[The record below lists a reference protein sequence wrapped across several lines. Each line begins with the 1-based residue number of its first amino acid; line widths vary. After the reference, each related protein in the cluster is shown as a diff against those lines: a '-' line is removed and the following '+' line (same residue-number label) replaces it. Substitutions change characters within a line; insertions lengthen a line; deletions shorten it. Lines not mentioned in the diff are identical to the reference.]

1 MNKQRLEQL
10 FSGLLV
16 LSFFLPWVDDGF
28 ISLSAMQ
35 YPGFVLGISGNG
47 QAAFLYA
54 LYLIPVLAVAVILF
68 SFQGKNTKV
77 LSLVLGALSIVLGGY
92 ILYEG
97 AFAFGS
103 FIAILAGLGIVV
115 TELKEDWE
123 HYISISS
130 VSNVFQPFQISNDYL
145 DKGNDN
151 LDKGFLGH
159 PIGLRT
165 LFLTEMWERMSY
177 YGMRA
182 LLVLYMTGTITNFNP
197 GLGWTQMESQAIY
210 GIYVGM
216 VYFMVVPGGWIADN
230 ILGHQKAVLYGAMI
244 IALGHFT
251 LAIPVEQ
258 TFFLGLIFVVLGTG
272 LLKGNISTIVGKL
285 YKEDDSRRES
295 GYTIFYMAIN
305 IGSTLGFLVCSYLG
319 EKIGWHWGFGA
330 AGIGMSFGVLQFIF
344 SKKLLGVAGINPN
357 PMEDRRR
364 AKLVLGTKVSLGVM
378 FVVIASG
385 LLGFYSIEPRVFA
398 ENFSYFLTVV
408 AGLYFLYLFFFA
420 GLTSAEKRN
429 LLLLGLL
436 FIGAA
441 AFWSGFDQSAS
452 SLSIFARDYTD
463 LSVSGYIIPVGWL
476 QFANPIFVVI
486 FAPIFAGI
494 WTHLGRIN
502 LNPALPIKFALGL
515 VLMAVSFVIML
526 FAVELAMETAPV
538 GMRWLILTYLLQTWG
553 ELTLSP
559 IGLAAFSRYSPK
571 KYIGQMFG
579 LWFLASAIGGVLA
592 GLLGGDAMD
601 AGLESI
607 SPVFNFMIKYYLA
620 IALILIVLSRFIKRP
635 DSPKSEDKEAAN

>member
-1 MNKQRLEQL
+1 M
-10 FSGLLV
+10 
-16 LSFFLPWVDDGF
+16 
-28 ISLSAMQ
+28 
-35 YPGFVLGISGNG
+35 
-47 QAAFLYA
+47 
-54 LYLIPVLAVAVILF
+54 
-68 SFQGKNTKV
+68 
-77 LSLVLGALSIVLGGY
+77 
-92 ILYEG
+92 
-97 AFAFGS
+97 
-103 FIAILAGLGIVV
+103 
-115 TELKEDWE
+115 
-123 HYISISS
+123 
-130 VSNVFQPFQISNDYL
+130 SNSTISNDHA
-145 DKGNDN
+145 DT
-151 LDKGFLGH
+151 GFLGH
-159 PIGLRT
+159 PIGLKT

-182 LLVLYMTGTITNFNP
+182 LLVLYMTGTITEFNP
-197 GLGWTQMESQAIY
+197 GLGWSQMEAQAIY

-216 VYFMVVPGGWIADN
+216 VYFMVVPGGWLADN

-251 LAIPVEQ
+251 LAIPIEQ

-285 YKEDDSRRES
+285 YRENDRRRES

-330 AGIGMSFGVLQFIF
+330 AGIGMSFGVLQFIY
-344 SKKLLGVAGINPN
+344 SKKLLGTAGLSPN
-357 PMEDRRR
+357 SMEDRKR
-364 AKLVLGTKVSLGVM
+364 ARLVVGAKVSVGVM

-408 AGLYFLYLFFFA
+408 AGLYFLYLFFLA
-420 GLTSAEKRN
+420 GLTSTEKRN
-429 LLLLGLL
+429 LILLVLL
-436 FIGAA
+436 FVGAA

-463 LSVSGYIIPVGWL
+463 LSVRGYIIPIGWL

-515 VLMAVSFVIML
+515 VLMAISFVIML

-571 KYIGQMFG
+571 RYIGQMFG

-592 GLLGGDAMD
+592 GLLGGDALD

-607 SPVFNFMIKYYLA
+607 SPVFNFMIKYYFA
-620 IALILIVLSRFIKRP
+620 IALILILLSWFMKKP
-635 DSPKSEDKEAAN
+635 DNPQTEDEAISNQD

>member
-1 MNKQRLEQL
+1 MSN
-10 FSGLLV
+10 
-16 LSFFLPWVDDGF
+16 
-28 ISLSAMQ
+28 
-35 YPGFVLGISGNG
+35 
-47 QAAFLYA
+47 
-54 LYLIPVLAVAVILF
+54 
-68 SFQGKNTKV
+68 
-77 LSLVLGALSIVLGGY
+77 
-92 ILYEG
+92 
-97 AFAFGS
+97 
-103 FIAILAGLGIVV
+103 
-115 TELKEDWE
+115 
-123 HYISISS
+123 SS
-130 VSNVFQPFQISNDYL
+130 VSSDY
-145 DKGNDN
+145 

-182 LLVLYMTGTITNFNP
+182 LLVLYMTGTVTNFNP

-251 LAIPVEQ
+251 LAIPIQQ

-285 YKEDDSRRES
+285 YKEDDGRRES

-330 AGIGMSFGVLQFIF
+330 AGIGMSFGVLQFIY
-344 SKKLLGVAGINPN
+344 SKKLLGVAGVNPN

-364 AKLVLGTKVSLGVM
+364 AKLVLGTKISLGVM
-378 FVVIASG
+378 VVVIASG
-385 LLGFYSIEPRVFA
+385 LLGFYSIEPRGFA

-429 LLLLGLL
+429 LILLGLL
-436 FIGAA
+436 FVGAA

-463 LSVSGYIIPVGWL
+463 LSVSGYIIPIGWL

-494 WTHLGRIN
+494 WTHLGRLN
-502 LNPALPIKFALGL
+502 LNPALPIKFAFGL

-592 GLLGGDAMD
+592 GLLGGDALD

-620 IALILIVLSRFIKRP
+620 IALILIVLSRFVKKP
-635 DSPKSEDKEAAN
+635 ASPNPEDEIASN

>member
-1 MNKQRLEQL
+1 MSN
-10 FSGLLV
+10 
-16 LSFFLPWVDDGF
+16 
-28 ISLSAMQ
+28 
-35 YPGFVLGISGNG
+35 
-47 QAAFLYA
+47 
-54 LYLIPVLAVAVILF
+54 
-68 SFQGKNTKV
+68 
-77 LSLVLGALSIVLGGY
+77 
-92 ILYEG
+92 
-97 AFAFGS
+97 
-103 FIAILAGLGIVV
+103 
-115 TELKEDWE
+115 
-123 HYISISS
+123 SS
-130 VSNVFQPFQISNDYL
+130 VSSDY
-145 DKGNDN
+145 

-182 LLVLYMTGTITNFNP
+182 LLVLYMTGAVTNFNP

-251 LAIPVEQ
+251 LAIPIQQ

-285 YKEDDSRRES
+285 YKEDDGRRES

-330 AGIGMSFGVLQFIF
+330 AGIGMSFGVLQFIY

-364 AKLVLGTKVSLGVM
+364 AKLVLGTKISLGVM
-378 FVVIASG
+378 VVVIASG
-385 LLGFYSIEPRVFA
+385 LLGFYSIEPRGFA

-429 LLLLGLL
+429 LILLALL
-436 FIGAA
+436 FVGAA

-463 LSVSGYIIPVGWL
+463 LSVSGYIIPIGWL

-502 LNPALPIKFALGL
+502 LNPALPIKFAFGL
-515 VLMAVSFVIML
+515 MLMAVSFVIML

-592 GLLGGDAMD
+592 GLLGGDALD

-620 IALILIVLSRFIKRP
+620 IALILIVLSRFIKKP
-635 DSPKSEDKEAAN
+635 ASPNPEDETASN